1 VIPVRALGLLVA
13 VLLSEACTSSA
24 PRPLADAGSA
34 PAPVVLAARQ
44 GPPTHLVVMLH
55 GLGADAASFSRLAPR
70 LAGALPTADF
80 ITPPAL
86 EPWDQGAPGRQ
97 WFSVRG
103 VTDENRPARV
113 RVAGAEVSRWA
124 DAELARRGLGKDR
137 LVLVGFS
144 QGAMVA
150 GWLAVHR
157 RPEPAAVVM
166 LSGRVSESESPEAG
180 SVRTP
185 VFVAHG
191 EDDRLISPSVV
202 DPSARSLE
210 AWGARVTTRIYPG
223 LSHGVSVLEVEEAA
237 RFIAQAVAKR

>member
-1 VIPVRALGLLVA
+1 MRAVGLLAAA
-13 VLLSEACTSSA
+13 VLVGACTSSA
-24 PRPLADAGSA
+24 PRPQADAGSSQ
-34 PAPVVLAARQ
+34 APVVLGSRQ

-70 LAGALPTADF
+70 LAAALPTADF

-86 EPWDQGAPGRQ
+86 EPWDQGESGRQ

-103 VTDENRPARV
+103 VTDDNRPARV
-113 RVAGAEVSRWA
+113 RVAGAEVSRWI
-124 DAELARRGLGKDR
+124 DGELARRGLGKDR
-137 LVLVGFS
+137 LVVVGYS

-166 LSGRVSESESPEAG
+166 LSGRVAESEVPEAG

-185 VFVAHG
+185 VLVAHG
-191 EDDRLISPSVV
+191 EDDRLIPPSVV
-202 DPSARSLE
+202 DPSARALE

-223 LSHGVSVLEVEEAA
+223 LSHGVSVLELEEVAQ
-237 RFIAQAVAKR
+237 FLAQATAQR